1 MLPPDIDGA
10 RILYIELAMRQ
21 LPLFVNSRAKA
32 AAIRA
37 RSGLLASGGH
47 GFGRVMHRWPP
58 DRWREAWH

>member
-32 AAIRA
+32 AAFRERRTWIWPRNAPVAA
-37 RSGLLASGGH
+37 RPLAPS
-47 GFGRVMHRWPP
+47 M
-58 DRWREAWH
+58 ALN